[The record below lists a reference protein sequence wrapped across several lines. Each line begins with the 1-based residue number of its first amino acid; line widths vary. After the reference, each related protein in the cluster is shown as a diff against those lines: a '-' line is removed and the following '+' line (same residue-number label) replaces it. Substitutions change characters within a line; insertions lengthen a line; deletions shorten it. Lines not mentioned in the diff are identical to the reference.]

1 MFQFLLFT
9 GSIIAFIIGG
19 LIVLIGIGAIT
30 GCAGGLIIM
39 TAGAIV
45 SLLAV
50 WSAVTF
56 LLSSSPNVNPSGPLT
71 IDMIKLGG
79 RWT

>member
-19 LIVLIGIGAIT
+19 LIILIGIGAVT

-45 SLLAV
+45 SFLSA
-50 WSAVTF
+50 WSVITF
-56 LLSSSPNVNPSGPLT
+56 LISSPDSDLSGPRA
-71 IDMIKLGG
+71 IDMVKLGG
-79 RWT
+79 RWA

>member
-19 LIVLIGIGAIT
+19 LIILIGIGAIT

-45 SLLAV
+45 SFLSV
-50 WSAVTF
+50 WSVLAF
-56 LLSSSPNVNPSGPLT
+56 LISSPGTSPSDPLT
-71 IDMIKLGG
+71 IDMVKLGG
-79 RWT
+79 RWA

>member
-9 GSIIAFIIGG
+9 GSIIAFIVGG
-19 LIVLIGIGAIT
+19 LVILIGIGAIT

-50 WSAVTF
+50 WSAVSF
-56 LLSSSPNVNPSGPLT
+56 LIPSPNLNPSAPLT
-71 IDMIKLGG
+71 IDMIKLGE

>member
-9 GSIIAFIIGG
+9 GSIIAFVIGG

-39 TAGAIV
+39 ATGAIV
-45 SLLAV
+45 SLLAA
-50 WSAVTF
+50 WSVVSF
-56 LLSSSPNVNPSGPLT
+56 LIPSTVVHSAPSFA

-79 RWT
+79 QWR

>member
-19 LIVLIGIGAIT
+19 LIILIGIGAIT

-45 SLLAV
+45 SFLSV
-50 WSAVTF
+50 WSVLTF
-56 LLSSSPNVNPSGPLT
+56 LISSPGTNPSGSLP

-79 RWT
+79 RWA